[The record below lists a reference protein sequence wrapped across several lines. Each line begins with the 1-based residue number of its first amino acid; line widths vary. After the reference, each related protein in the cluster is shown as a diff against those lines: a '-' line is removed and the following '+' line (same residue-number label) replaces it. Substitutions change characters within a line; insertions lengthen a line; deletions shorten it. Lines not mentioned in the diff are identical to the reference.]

1 MRIQN
6 SFLIMLIL
14 VYIKDNFKFDDA
26 FKIVQFSNCPVCQKP
41 FVHKTVMKRHIE
53 NIHEKKKQ
61 HAAFSSHKKWSNKKH

>member
-1 MRIQN
+1 
-6 SFLIMLIL
+6 MLIL

-41 FVHKTVMKRHIE
+41 FVRKTVMKRHIE

-61 HAAFSSHKKWSNKKH
+61 HAAFSSHKNGPTRNTSEIL